1 MFEKIK
7 KLLIHAL
14 VYGIGNS
21 GSQIVGFILLPLY
34 SRYLTPADYGVLA
47 LVGMFGQVLFTFT
60 NMGQSPAL
68 FRRYFVHDDP
78 EGRETVISTSLW
90 LILTV
95 SFPIGLL
102 ALILSKPLTTLLTGS
117 PEYTVWVMLGIGVV
131 MFKTLLRLPLVTLR
145 AREESR
151 RFALCSFAQTVI
163 SLVLAIFFVVGLLLG
178 GRGVLLS
185 QLLAQIVLCLYLI
198 PYTLRGLSFKFSRH
212 DAGDMLGYGVYLI
225 PTALCSFV
233 IQLSDRYFLK
243 HYGSLHDVG
252 LYSLVYRL
260 GEFLTFPMEAFELAW
275 PQFLFSNQKNPAAPA
290 LYARTFTYFL
300 TFMGFLCLGVSLFSK
315 EVIELAVAPAFH
327 EAYRVVPW
335 IAAALFFKSLNYA
348 GNVGI
353 SLHRKVKYRPLILAV
368 AAVVNISLN
377 FLLIPTYGMMGA
389 AIATLVSYFVQGVLR
404 LIVSHHL
411 YPVPYEY
418 ARLGRSALII
428 LGLYYA
434 GVTIP
439 WGTVWAALA
448 GKAALMLCVPLLLFV
463 SGFFEPGELERLKG
477 IVSDVRRWSG
487 GSLPARSVGK

>member
-21 GSQIVGFILLPLY
+21 GNRLVGFILLPLY

-47 LVGMFGQVLFTFT
+47 LVGMFGQILYTFT

-68 FRRYFVHDDP
+68 FRRYFIHDDP
-78 EGRETVISTSLW
+78 EGRETVITTSLW

-102 ALILSKPLTTLLTGS
+102 ALVLSKPLTTLLTGS
-117 PEYTVWVMLGIGVV
+117 PEYTVWVMLGIGGV

-151 RFALCSFAQTVI
+151 RFALCSFTQTVV
-163 SLVLAIFFVVGLLLG
+163 SFVLAIFFVVGLLLG

-185 QLLAQIVLCLYLI
+185 QLFAEVVLCLYLI
-198 PYTLRGLSFKFSRH
+198 PYTLRGLTLKFSRH

-233 IQLSDRYFLK
+233 LQLSDRYFLK

-252 LYSLVYRL
+252 LYSLGYRL
-260 GEFLTFPMEAFELAW
+260 GEFLTFPMQAFELAW
-275 PQFLFSNQKNPAAPA
+275 PQFLFSNHKSPDAPA

-300 TFMGFLCLGVSLFSK
+300 GFMGFLCLAISLFAK
-315 EVIELAVAPAFH
+315 EIIELTVAPAFH
-327 EAYRVVPW
+327 EAHRVVPL
-335 IAAALFFKSLNYA
+335 IAAALFFKGFNYA

-353 SLHRKVKYRPLILAV
+353 NLHRKVKYRPVILGV
-368 AAVVNISLN
+368 AAALNITLN

-389 AIATLVSYFVQGVLR
+389 AISTLVSYLVEGVLR
-404 LIVSHHL
+404 VIVSQRL

-418 ARLGRSALII
+418 ARLGRVALVII
-428 LGLYYA
+428 GLYYA

-439 WGTVWAALA
+439 WGTIWIALA
-448 GKAALMLCVPLLLFV
+448 GKAALLLSAPLLLYV
-463 SGFFEPGELERLKG
+463 GGFFQPGELERFRG
-477 IVSDVRRWSG
+477 MVSDLRRWSG
-487 GSLPARSVGK
+487 GSLPARSLGE